1 MEELLAGAFE
11 KGASAVASGD
21 ITRSELHLLRE
32 KLEKIRRAPMLSPN
46 LRSISPVRAPGVSR
60 LFGDRTPV
68 LRASSAG
75 GGTQQE
81 AEGQLQGTLRKET
94 SADQSWLPPKHVGEI
109 LSHLFTI
116 PTIRGDSWPA

>member
-1 MEELLAGAFE
+1 MEELLAVAFE

-46 LRSISPVRAPGVSR
+46 LRSISPVRAPGVAR

-75 GGTQQE
+75 GGTP
-81 AEGQLQGTLRKET
+81 ALGRPL
-94 SADQSWLPPKHVGEI
+94 
-109 LSHLFTI
+109 
-116 PTIRGDSWPA
+116 IRGLGQRSLSSFASEHFNCV